1 MLTKVGMCHPSG
13 ITRVVRYS
21 KTTPQSAAQ
30 GYRSNMMLQLTM
42 TGAGKTSDRLIQQP
56 QYKWF
61 GCSSAQSWMEE
72 QKRNAFP
79 WVTSVTVKNV
89 EVQLDLV
96 VCMIILQRSSE
107 ELEFIFSLKLWI
119 HHQEVS
125 TGWTPGCALKG
136 MSQDPAR
143 GKCNLPALTLSADP
157 RPRADGIQFQS
168 TGSVIGRY
176 GPEAV

>member
-61 GCSSAQSWMEE
+61 GCSSAQS
-72 QKRNAFP
+72 
-79 WVTSVTVKNV
+79 
-89 EVQLDLV
+89 
-96 VCMIILQRSSE
+96 
-107 ELEFIFSLKLWI
+107 
-119 HHQEVS
+119 
-125 TGWTPGCALKG
+125 
-136 MSQDPAR
+136 
-143 GKCNLPALTLSADP
+143 
-157 RPRADGIQFQS
+157 
-168 TGSVIGRY
+168 
-176 GPEAV
+176 